1 MDGGKMKTHWAIV
14 DKRSNH
20 QIGVFDSKEE
30 AEAMIEKYMHKDEM
44 QVEEHI
50 PFEGNEGIYAR
61 GDVGIG
67 RTLETRRAEEQAEK
81 MRFGQMMSDVA

>member
-1 MDGGKMKTHWAIV
+1 MEGYKMKKQWAII
-14 DKRSNH
+14 DKKTNH
-20 QIGVFDSKEE
+20 RIGVYSSKEE

-67 RTLETRRAEEQAEK
+67 RTLETKRAEEQAEK
-81 MRFGQMMSDVA
+81 IRFGQMMSDVA

>member
-30 AEAMIEKYMHKDEM
+30 AKAMIEKYMHKDEM
-44 QVEEHI
+44 EIEEYI
-50 PFEGNEGIYAR
+50 PFDGNEGIYAR
-61 GDVGIG
+61 
-67 RTLETRRAEEQAEK
+67 ETDAGEEAEK
-81 MRFGQMMSDVA
+81 RRFGQMMTDVA

>member
-1 MDGGKMKTHWAIV
+1 MKIQWAII
-14 DKRSNH
+14 DKKTNH
-20 QIGVFDSKEE
+20 RIGVYSSKEE

-61 GDVGIG
+61 G
-67 RTLETRRAEEQAEK
+67 LETKRAEEQAEK
-81 MRFGQMMSDVA
+81 IRFGQMMSDVA

>member
-1 MDGGKMKTHWAIV
+1 MKKQWTII
-14 DKRSNH
+14 DKKNNR
-20 QIGVFDSKEE
+20 QISIHNSKEE
-30 AEAMIEKYMHKDEM
+30 AEFMIEKYMSDEEM
-44 QVEEHI
+44 IVEEHI

-67 RTLETRRAEEQAEK
+67 RTLETKLAEEQAEK